1 MLNSTGFAG
10 SQGMWNSGSRS
21 RSQTERPRKS
31 PMLRQ
36 GEKPG
41 AGGGAGAGAGVAG
54 ENDVDERVLK
64 DVAYWLRVLRL
75 HVSGLPAINGITL
88 KKIANREYCPICRN
102 TLPTSKVKS
111 GRISS
116 R

>member
-1 MLNSTGFAG
+1 
-10 SQGMWNSGSRS
+10 
-21 RSQTERPRKS
+21 
-31 PMLRQ
+31 MLRQ

-75 HVSGLPAINGITL
+75 HVSGLLAINGITSIRL
-88 KKIANREYCPICRN
+88 ADQESCPICRN

-116 R
+116 P